1 MSCTVSKRPYEV
13 ALMDAT
19 PTAPD
24 AAWWSPSAAAAA
36 TAGPSGMRDGGG
48 AAMDCGPAGAAGY
61 VGTPPKRCRM
71 SGATPWT
78 PTHAL
83 VSPDRLSPP
92 PGGAGAFGASA
103 GTLRPVALAGG
114 RHHHGAGS
122 SNSLGVY
129 ALPASSSTG
138 TAPLRAPVRYSS

>member
-1 MSCTVSKRPYEV
+1 
-13 ALMDAT
+13 MDT
-19 PTAPD
+19 TSTAPD
-24 AAWWSPSAAAAA
+24 AAWWSPGAAGA
-36 TAGPSGMRDGGG
+36 TAGPAGMRDGAA
-48 AAMDCGPAGAAGY
+48 AAMDFGPAGAAGY
-61 VGTPPKRCRM
+61 AGTPPKRCRM

-92 PGGAGAFGASA
+92 PGAAASATTAFGASA
-103 GTLRPVALAGG
+103 GALRPVALAGG

-138 TAPLRAPVRYSS
+138 MPRLRAKVRLDVLR